1 MFTCPCTL
9 PRLWHSSMCKQNF
22 MVYLYWS
29 NHALTCTLCHPSCPD
44 LYAVFSQLVMYSIC
58 KQQPVAYLYWSSLCS
73 DMHGEGTSGMCERF
87 EYRCLS
93 LYVNQPWWTFPKL
106 SNPTSNLVLSCC
118 LASHSQSK
126 YCSVQLIDTL
136 HNATSVKE
144 QTTYLVVDRSC
155 VTLCGC
161 DVLQRCAICMK
172 LMCHEA
178 RNKSQ
183 VQSGHVSDMVT
194 SS

>member
-1 MFTCPCTL
+1 MHSMSPILTRPLCSVLPTCNVLNMQATACGIP
-9 PRLWHSSMCKQNF
+9 
-22 MVYLYWS
+22 V
-29 NHALTCTLCHPSCPD
+29 
-44 LYAVFSQLVMYSIC
+44 LV
-58 KQQPVAYLYWSSLCS
+58 QPWS
-73 DMHGEGTSGMCERF
+73 DMHGEGTSSVCERF
-87 EYRCLS
+87 ECRCLS

-106 SNPTSNLVLSCC
+106 SNPTSNPVLSCC

-126 YCSVQLIDTL
+126 CCSVQLIDTL

-155 VTLCGC
+155 VTPCGC
-161 DVLQRCAICMK
+161 DVLQRCVICMK
-172 LMCHEA
+172 LMCDEA

-183 VQSGHVSDMVT
+183 VQSGHVVSDMVT

>member
-1 MFTCPCTL
+1 
-9 PRLWHSSMCKQNF
+9 
-22 MVYLYWS
+22 
-29 NHALTCTLCHPSCPD
+29 
-44 LYAVFSQLVMYSIC
+44 
-58 KQQPVAYLYWSSLCS
+58 
-73 DMHGEGTSGMCERF
+73 MCERF

-93 LYVNQPWWTFPKL
+93 LYVNQPWWSFPKL

-126 YCSVQLIDTL
+126 CCSVQLIDTR

-155 VTLCGC
+155 VTPCGC

-172 LMCHEA
+172 LMCDEA
-178 RNKSQ
+178 RNNHRFSLVMLFQ
-183 VQSGHVSDMVT
+183 TWLPPVSTNMLLFAAVCQRGTCAATFICSVCCVKYDIPANIIHAAAV
-194 SS
+194 SRD